1 MTTDPNEGPVW
12 PSENP
17 SDRPT
22 PSSEPSSEPVY
33 PPSAANEPPP
43 PPEQAAPEPPGT
55 YPPPPPPP
63 PAYGGAPQGY
73 PPPPPPGYAAP
84 GYGAQ
89 AVTQA
94 PVPAGLNGLWQK
106 FINVTTKP
114 GAQSFANELP
124 TANWSDIWLA
134 IIGLGVLT
142 GITGF
147 ITSFYTR
154 TLFTANNPFF
164 SGMPPDQQHA
174 LNSIFSNA
182 GPSFGSLIGPIIGV
196 PLGFFIGMGILFVSA
211 KIFGGAGSFLEQAYS
226 FMLFY
231 VPINGLGAIL
241 GLVPILGGFAGFLLW
256 IYSIVLAVFAMM
268 ASQRLPGGRA
278 VAAVLLPAIVVALLV
293 CAFLFIAIAAIAA
306 LINGTR

>member
-1 MTTDPNEGPVW
+1 
-12 PSENP
+12 
-17 SDRPT
+17 
-22 PSSEPSSEPVY
+22 
-33 PPSAANEPPP
+33 
-43 PPEQAAPEPPGT
+43 
-55 YPPPPPPP
+55 
-63 PAYGGAPQGY
+63 
-73 PPPPPPGYAAP
+73 
-84 GYGAQ
+84 
-89 AVTQA
+89 VTQA
-94 PVPAGLNGLWQK
+94 PVPAGINGLWQK

-174 LNSIFSNA
+174 LNSIFSSA

-241 GLVPILGGFAGFLLW
+241 GLIPVLGGLAGFALW

-278 VAAVLLPAIVVALLV
+278 VAAVLLPAIIVGLLV

-306 LINGTR
+306 LVNGTR